1 MFRGSNEPLTSKN
14 IYTLNFDLFSLFNLV
29 IISSYLNDTCQ
40 LSLVMTDILLR
51 NLSVKGQLYPL
62 FRGSNESLT
71 SKNIYTLKFDLF
83 NLFNP
88 VIISSY
94 INDTCQL
101 SIVMKDFLLRNL
113 FVKEATLPFVQG
125 FKRTPD
131 FQIYIYIYIYIYL

>member
-14 IYTLNFDLFSLFNLV
+14 IYTLKFDLFSLFNLL

-40 LSLVMTDILLR
+40 LSLVMTNFLLR

-101 SIVMKDFLLRNL
+101 LVVMTNFFFEKLICKRGGS
-113 FVKEATLPFVQG
+113 TLC
-125 FKRTPD
+125 
-131 FQIYIYIYIYIYL
+131 

>member
-1 MFRGSNEPLTSKN
+1 MLRGSNEPLTSKN
-14 IYTLNFDLFSLFNLV
+14 IYTLKFDLFNLFNPV
-29 IISSYLNDTCQ
+29 IISSYVNDTCQ
-40 LSLVMTDILLR
+40 LSLVMTNFLLR

-113 FVKEATLPFVQG
+113 FVKDRKSVV
-125 FKRTPD
+125 
-131 FQIYIYIYIYIYL
+131 